1 MDLENT
7 GRGVWEVKQERESK
21 LSLWITGGSVPPGN
35 SGELM

>member
-7 GRGVWEVKQERESK
+7 GREVGEVKQERESK

-35 SGELM
+35 SGKLV